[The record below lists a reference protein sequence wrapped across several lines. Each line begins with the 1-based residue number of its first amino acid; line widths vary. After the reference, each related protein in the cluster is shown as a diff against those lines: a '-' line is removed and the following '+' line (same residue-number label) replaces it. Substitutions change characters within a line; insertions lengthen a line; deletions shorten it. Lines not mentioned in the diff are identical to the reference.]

1 MIHSDNPFAQ
11 SDDATRR
18 LRGRLGSGVTVIT
31 SGKPETPTGLTVSS
45 LVVVEG
51 APGRVI
57 AVVGPNSDLYDTAI
71 KSGRFIVHVCMR
83 EHAGLADVFAG
94 LRPNPGGMF
103 AGLSL
108 DHTEW
113 GPSIRSI
120 PTRAYCSAATIAP
133 VGWSGL
139 LTGVIDRVDFDTD
152 PDPLIHYRGKY
163 RGLLGLE

>member
-1 MIHSDNPFAQ
+1 MIHSDNPFGQ

-31 SGKPETPTGLTVSS
+31 SGPPEKQTGLTVSS

-51 APGRVI
+51 SPGRIV
-57 AVVGPNSDLYDTAI
+57 AVVGPNSDLYDVASETG
-71 KSGRFIVHVCMR
+71 KFIVHVCKR

-94 LRPNPGGMF
+94 IRPNPGGLF
-103 AGLSL
+103 AGLHL

-113 GPSIRSI
+113 GPTIESI
-120 PTRAYCSAATIAP
+120 PTRAYCSAATIEP

-139 LTGVIDRVDFDTD
+139 LTGTIDRVDFDTD